1 MFSCKKKT
9 DTQLDHEKC
18 EDLPVFTY
26 LACVISTGIFDN
38 RKGCTLQITFILMK
52 RLFPS
57 GESGHQGNTR
67 KADLQTRV
75 KMRVEFRELPR
86 PSSKILTLQKRR
98 ECTFHEH
105 QTLLGKL
112 RGVAM
117 HPGF

>member
-1 MFSCKKKT
+1 MFSCKEKT

-38 RKGCTLQITFILMK
+38 RKGFTLRITFIVMK

-57 GESGHQGNTR
+57 GENGHQVNTR

-75 KMRVEFRELPR
+75 KMRMEFREQPR
-86 PSSKILTLQKRR
+86 PSSEILTLQK
-98 ECTFHEH
+98 
-105 QTLLGKL
+105 
-112 RGVAM
+112 
-117 HPGF
+117 